1 MDTSPGWHL
10 ADLKDRTEEE
20 QVARLIATGIDAEHP
35 ERGLESARRAVLEYQ
50 KLDHFALWGVE
61 ADGKIVGVIGI
72 ERLNAEQLI
81 LRDLAVAP
89 DIRRQGIGRRL
100 IDFVRRELA
109 PQTIRGRTRS
119 DAVEFYR
126 RCGFSVREDGSL
138 PSGETRYLFEWRRE
152 VV

>member
-10 ADLKDRTEEE
+10 ADLKDRTDEE

-35 ERGLESARRAVLEYQ
+35 ERGLESARRAVREYQ

-72 ERLNAEQLI
+72 ERLNAEQLV
-81 LRDLAVAP
+81 LRDLAVSAEA
-89 DIRRQGIGRRL
+89 RLRGLGRAM
-100 IDFVRRELA
+100 IDFVRRELE
-109 PQTIRGRTRS
+109 PWLIRGYTRS

-138 PSGETRYLFEWRRE
+138 PSGETRYLFEWRTE